1 MKWIDLQKLL
11 FSRRKEHNGN
21 HLFRTQKD
29 RRRET
34 EEKEENMADIEK
46 FRGALYGSA
55 CGDALGYPLQNFSV
69 GRIQHRFGPFGLRTL
84 VRDAKNGRKAPISE
98 NTQMILATIDGIL
111 WADAKKLDLVDGI
124 YRGYMRWYYSQTG
137 EEPRRGQRTWMR
149 RQPHEREFCLV
160 REKFMHARRNPEE
173 GLLGAFSK
181 DAKGS
186 TKVKVNDCRGS
197 AALARAIPIG
207 LIFAGDSK
215 AAFDEAVKAA
225 ALSHSDPVGYYAAG
239 GLAALI
245 SCLAYGLT
253 LPKALE
259 RAEALLGKVHKT
271 DPILSLLGAAEEQAN
286 NHPAGKTGTWDHI
299 DSIASLGSGENAEE
313 ALAIAVYCALAV
325 DDPLDAL
332 IISANHSGKSNTT
345 AAITGAL
352 EGVRFGKGFI
362 PAYWAD
368 ILEGSTALAFMTD
381 KLYYVYEKYHPMK

>member
-11 FSRRKEHNGN
+11 FSRRKENNGN
-21 HLFRTQKD
+21 HLFRTPKD

-111 WADAKKLDLVDGI
+111 WVDAKKLDLVDGI

-345 AAITGAL
+345 ATITGAL

>member
-11 FSRRKEHNGN
+11 FSRRKENNGN
-21 HLFRTQKD
+21 HLFRTPKD

>member
-11 FSRRKEHNGN
+11 FSRRKEYNGN
-21 HLFRTQKD
+21 HLFRTPKD

-362 PAYWAD
+362 PAYWVD

>member
-11 FSRRKEHNGN
+11 FSRRKEYNGN
-21 HLFRTQKD
+21 HLFRTPKD

-69 GRIQHRFGPFGLRTL
+69 GRIQHKFGPFGLRTL

>member
-1 MKWIDLQKLL
+1 VKWIDLQKLL

-21 HLFRTQKD
+21 HLFRTPKD

>member
-11 FSRRKEHNGN
+11 FSRRKENNGN
-21 HLFRTQKD
+21 HLFRTPKD

-286 NHPAGKTGTWDHI
+286 DHPAGKTGTWDHI

>member
-1 MKWIDLQKLL
+1 
-11 FSRRKEHNGN
+11 
-21 HLFRTQKD
+21 
-29 RRRET
+29 
-34 EEKEENMADIEK
+34 MADIEK

-259 RAEALLGKVHKT
+259 RAETLLGKVHKT

-325 DDPLDAL
+325 DAPLDAL

-368 ILEGSTALAFMTD
+368 ILEGSTALAFISGKLHAVD
-381 KLYYVYEKYHPMK
+381 KENMKEALYFIKERLSLGDSIFYSCSF

>member
-1 MKWIDLQKLL
+1 
-11 FSRRKEHNGN
+11 
-21 HLFRTQKD
+21 
-29 RRRET
+29 
-34 EEKEENMADIEK
+34 MADIEK

-69 GRIQHRFGPFGLRTL
+69 GRIQHKFGPFGLRTL

-111 WADAKKLDLVDGI
+111 WADTKKLDLVDGI

>member
-11 FSRRKEHNGN
+11 FSRRKEYNGN
-21 HLFRTQKD
+21 HLFRTPKD

>member
-1 MKWIDLQKLL
+1 
-11 FSRRKEHNGN
+11 
-21 HLFRTQKD
+21 
-29 RRRET
+29 
-34 EEKEENMADIEK
+34 MADIEK
-46 FRGALYGSA
+46 FRGALHGSA

-69 GRIQHRFGPFGLRTL
+69 GRIQRRFGPFGLRTL
-84 VRDAKNGRKAPISE
+84 VRDARNGRKAPISD

-181 DAKGS
+181 DVKGS

-215 AAFDEAVKAA
+215 AAFDEGVKAA

-239 GLAALI
+239 GLAAMI

-259 RAEALLGKVHKT
+259 RAETLLGKVHKT

-286 NHPAGKTGTWDHI
+286 NHPAG
-299 DSIASLGSGENAEE
+299 
-313 ALAIAVYCALAV
+313 
-325 DDPLDAL
+325 
-332 IISANHSGKSNTT
+332 
-345 AAITGAL
+345 
-352 EGVRFGKGFI
+352 
-362 PAYWAD
+362 
-368 ILEGSTALAFMTD
+368 
-381 KLYYVYEKYHPMK
+381 